1 MFKIHLT
8 PLLIANSDVVQPK
21 RLGMTHL
28 YADISPNRQFIAAA
42 EFHQIKPGICFF
54 DSRPTVLFYAVRS
67 AFSYFRTAPARLEV
81 RTEDILTAL
90 TPILPPS
97 PFTVPS
103 PKTVISAKELWTNEV
118 LTLEFGKELKTTV
131 AAHGVKLFAL
141 Q

>member
-1 MFKIHLT
+1 MLGAELT
-8 PLLIANSDVVQPK
+8 KLDSWTLSLLTNREVLQLLTDGHRGVQV
-21 RLGMTHL
+21 
-28 YADISPNRQFIAAA
+28 A
-42 EFHQIKPGICFF
+42 
-54 DSRPTVLFYAVRS
+54 RS
-67 AFSYFRTAPARLEV
+67 AESAVWISAGGKENGLYTALFNFRTAPARLEV